1 MRIARHSYIA
11 SAAGL
16 AAFALITSA
25 AVTGCGPTDPA
36 ALRVERAAQTEG
48 DLVIGVAWPW
58 EARTAGLYAEGL
70 EMAVD
75 EVNADGG
82 VLGRPLRLVKEDDGE
97 SVDGG
102 RLVAQR
108 FADDP
113 DVVAVIG
120 HLNSH
125 VSIPAADIYER
136 GGLLMLT
143 PASTAP
149 ELTRRGHTRVFRSV
163 HDDEDVGRQMVGLAA
178 ENGWRRVYV
187 VYVRTA
193 YGEGLATAFEAA
205 ATDGRVDIVGREA
218 YGADGSGLRSLVE
231 DVRQTRGTRGVDAVF
246 LAGVPPEAGE
256 VIAVLRRSGVRA
268 PIFGGDALDTIE
280 LVESAGDMAEGVYV
294 ASVFHPDDPRPE
306 SQAFRQ
312 AFEARYG
319 RAPDSWAARGY
330 EAVRVLAQATEAAG
344 TAAPD
349 AVAMALR
356 GGASVAGVT
365 GPFGF
370 DSKGDVVGKR
380 LVTAVV
386 RGGRFRYHGLGTVA
400 STAPT
405 VPVQPASST
414 HVGE

>member
-1 MRIARHSYIA
+1 MRTARLSISA
-11 SAAGL
+11 SAAALL
-16 AAFALITSA
+16 ALALFTSA
-25 AVTGCGPTDPA
+25 CGPTDPA
-36 ALRVERAAQTEG
+36 TLRAERAAQAEG

-58 EARTAGLYAEGL
+58 EARTVGLYAEGL
-70 EMAVD
+70 DMAVE

-82 VLGRPLRLVKEDDGE
+82 VVGRPLRLVRGDDGE

-125 VSIPAADIYER
+125 VTIPAADIYER

-149 ELTRRGHTRVFRSV
+149 ELTRRGHRHVFRSV
-163 HDDEDVGRQMVGLAA
+163 HDDEDVGRQMVDLAA
-178 ENGWRRVYV
+178 DNGWRRVFV

-193 YGEGLATAFEAA
+193 YGEGLATAFEGA
-205 ATDGRVDIVGREA
+205 ATDSRVDVVGRAA
-218 YGADGSGLRSLVE
+218 YGSDGSGLDALV
-231 DVRQTRGTRGVDAVF
+231 DDIRQTRDARGVDAVF
-246 LAGVPPEAGE
+246 LAGVPPEAGS
-256 VIAVLRRSGVRA
+256 VIAALRRGGVGA
-268 PIFGGDALDTIE
+268 PIFGGDALDTVE
-280 LVESAGDMAEGVYV
+280 LVESAGGTAEGVYV

-319 RAPDSWAARGY
+319 TAPDSWAARGY
-330 EAVRVLAQATEAAG
+330 EAVRVLAQAMEAAG
-344 TAAPD
+344 SAAPG
-349 AVAMALR
+349 AVAAALR
-356 GGASVAGVT
+356 DGGQVSGIT

-370 DSKGDVVGKR
+370 DDKGDVVGKR
-380 LVTAVV
+380 LVTAVI
-386 RGGRFRYHGLGTVA
+386 RDGAFQYHGTGDVA
-400 STAPT
+400 STRVE
-405 VPVQPASST
+405 VPVHPTSTPA
-414 HVGE
+414 GD

>member
-1 MRIARHSYIA
+1 MRTARLFHTA

-16 AAFALITSA
+16 LALALTTSA
-25 AVTGCGPTDPA
+25 CGPDSPA
-36 ALRVERAAQTEG
+36 TLRAERAAQPEG
-48 DLVIGVAWPW
+48 DLVVGVAWPW

-70 EMAVD
+70 DMAVD
-75 EVNADGG
+75 EVNAAGG

-108 FADDP
+108 LADDP

-149 ELTRRGHTRVFRSV
+149 ELTRRGYERVFRSV
-163 HDDEDVGRQMVGLAA
+163 HDDEDVGRQMVDLAA
-178 ENGWRRVYV
+178 ENGWQRVYI

-193 YGEGLATAFEAA
+193 YGEGLATAFEGAA
-205 ATDGRVDIVGREA
+205 AGQRVDVVGRAA
-218 YGADGSGLRSLVE
+218 YGADGSGLEAVVE
-231 DVRQTRGTRGVDAVF
+231 DVRQTRDARGVDAVF
-246 LAGVPPEAGE
+246 LAGVPPEAGAA
-256 VIAVLRRSGVRA
+256 IAALRAGAVGA
-268 PIFGGDALDTIE
+268 PIFGGDALDTVE
-280 LVESAGDMAEGVYV
+280 LVESAGGAAEGVYV
-294 ASVFHPDDPRPE
+294 ASVFHPDDPRAE

-312 AFEARYG
+312 SFEARYG
-319 RAPDSWAARGY
+319 QPPDSWAARGY
-330 EAVRVLAQATEAAG
+330 EAVRVLVQGIEAAG
-344 TAAPD
+344 SAAPAD
-349 AVAMALR
+349 VAAALR
-356 GGASVAGVT
+356 ESGVAGIT

-370 DSKGDVVGKR
+370 DDKGDVVGKR

-386 RGGRFRYHGLGTVA
+386 RGGRFEYHGVGAV
-400 STAPT
+400 TAVRPPP
-405 VPVQPASST
+405 VPVQVTS
-414 HVGE
+414 VGE

>member
-1 MRIARHSYIA
+1 MYTPLLLKSA
-11 SAAGL
+11 SAVGL
-16 AAFALITSA
+16 IALALTASA

-82 VLGRPLRLVKEDDGE
+82 VLGRRLQLVKEDDGG

-149 ELTRRGHTRVFRSV
+149 QLTRRGHTRVFRSV
-163 HDDEDVGRQMVGLAA
+163 HNDEDVGRHMVGLAA
-178 ENGWRRVYV
+178 DNGWRRVYV

-193 YGEGLATAFEAA
+193 YGEGLATAFESAA
-205 ATDGRVDIVGREA
+205 VDQRVSVVGRAA
-218 YGADGSGLRSLVE
+218 YGSDGSGLDAV
-231 DVRQTRGTRGVDAVF
+231 VRDIRQSAGARGVDAVF
-246 LAGVPPEAGE
+246 LAGVPPEAGAA
-256 VIAVLRRSGVRA
+256 IATLRRGGVRV
-268 PIFGGDALDTIE
+268 PVFGGDALDTVE
-280 LVESAGDMAEGVYV
+280 LIESAEGAAEGVYV
-294 ASVFHPDDPRPE
+294 ASVFHPDDPSAE
-306 SQAFRQ
+306 TQAFRQ

-319 RAPDSWAARGY
+319 EAPDSWAARGY
-330 EAVRVLAQATEAAG
+330 EAVRVLVQGVEAAG

-349 AVAMALR
+349 AVAAALR
-356 GGASVAGVT
+356 ESGAAGVT
-365 GPFGF
+365 GPFRF
-370 DSKGDVVGKR
+370 DDKGDVVGKR

-386 RGGRFRYHGLGTVA
+386 RGGRFEYHGTGAVTAAQADVLVFAA
-400 STAPT
+400 SATN
-405 VPVQPASST
+405 
-414 HVGE
+414 

>member
-1 MRIARHSYIA
+1 MRIARLSFSA
-11 SAAGL
+11 SAAALL
-16 AAFALITSA
+16 ALALFTSA
-25 AVTGCGPTDPA
+25 CGPADTA
-36 ALRVERAAQTEG
+36 SLRIERASQPEG
-48 DLVIGVAWPW
+48 DLVVGVAWPW
-58 EARTAGLYAEGL
+58 TARTAGLYTEGL
-70 EMAVD
+70 DMAV
-75 EVNADGG
+75 EEINAEGG
-82 VLGRPLRLVKEDDGE
+82 VLGRPLRLVKEDDLE

-149 ELTRRGHTRVFRSV
+149 ELTRRGHHRIFRSV

-178 ENGWRRVYV
+178 ENGWRSVYV

-205 ATDGRVDIVGREA
+205 ATDSRVDVVGREA
-218 YGADGSGLRSLVE
+218 YGADGSGLDALVE
-231 DVRQTRGTRGVDAVF
+231 DIRQTRGARGVDAVF

-256 VIAVLRRSGVRA
+256 VIAALRRGGVSA

-280 LVESAGDMAEGVYV
+280 LVESAGDAAEGVYV

-319 RAPDSWAARGY
+319 QAPDSWAARGY
-330 EAVRVLAQATEAAG
+330 EAVRVLAQAMETAG

-349 AVAMALR
+349 AVAAALR
-356 GGASVAGVT
+356 ESGAAGIT

-386 RGGRFRYHGLGTVA
+386 RSGRFEYHGTGEMAA
-400 STAPT
+400 SQSA
-405 VPVQPASST
+405 VPVRRTS
-414 HVGE
+414 VGE